1 MELKFRARDG
11 YNIRYDITW
20 FEHWHLSSNEMKWIF
35 IKWDYYEIKTT
46 PVMQYT
52 WLKDKN
58 WKEIYEGDIVKNK
71 QAWSILEERPVWE
84 IRWEDNGMWIWDRWW
99 KWDYKHSFDSIND
112 SEILDKYWYPNDG
125 HSSLWLEVIWN
136 IYEDKHLLTN

>member
-1 MELKFRARDG
+1 MLY
-11 YNIRYDITW
+11 YNS
-20 FEHWHLSSNEMKWIF
+20 FHEF
-35 IKWDYYEIKTT
+35 CGQYYAYYNQFL
-46 PVMQYT
+46 PLQYT

-71 QAWSILEERPVWE
+71 QAWSILEERPIWE

>member
-20 FEHWHLSSNEMKWIF
+20 FEHWHQSSNEMKWVF

-58 WKEIYEGDIVKNK
+58 WKEIYEGDIIIDYNE
-71 QAWSILEERPVWE
+71 QHSWYNIPLEVIITP
-84 IRWEDNGMWIWDRWW
+84 
-99 KWDYKHSFDSIND
+99 YKTTTK
-112 SEILDKYWYPNDG
+112 EE
-125 HSSLWLEVIWN
+125 SLWYRAWERYEVIWN
-136 IYEDKHLLTN
+136 IYENPDLINN

>member
-1 MELKFRARDG
+1 MDLNFRAWDTKRNNMLY
-11 YNIRYDITW
+11 YNS
-20 FEHWHLSSNEMKWIF
+20 FHEFCSQ
-35 IKWDYYEIKTT
+35 YYAYYNDFL
-46 PVMQYT
+46 PLQYT

-71 QAWSILEERPVWE
+71 QAWSILEERPIWE
-84 IRWEDNGMWIWDRWW
+84 IRWEDNGTWVWDRWW
-99 KWDYKHSFDSIND
+99 KWDYKHSFDNIND